1 MMMNEISALM
11 NRPYLKC
18 EPLIVNDSALK
29 FGWAPIAAIS
39 GGVKLAT
46 NAVTSAPNDAP
57 MTTAT
62 ARSTR
67 LPRNR
72 KSLKPFTVHLP
83 GRVRSGAP
91 EQGHP
96 GGILAH
102 GRHPMPEGAPAS
114 AGPRRLLRS
123 SAARTA
129 APRR

>member
-1 MMMNEISALM
+1 MIRKLSSALKNDPYV
-11 NRPYLKC
+11 NRA
-18 EPLIVNDSALK
+18 PLIVNASDAKSG
-29 FGWAPIAAIS
+29 FPPIAAIS
-39 GGVKLAT
+39 GVMKLAT

-96 GGILAH
+96 GGIHAH

-114 AGPRRLLRS
+114 AGPRRL
-123 SAARTA
+123 
-129 APRR
+129 RR